1 MASNS
6 LEPDTSNK
14 RGAFSGGMH
23 TLKKHGQ
30 PLVAFW
36 TKFTNDWSLNN
47 AAGLAY
53 NLMLAIFPIIIA
65 LVSLLGLF
73 LGTLDPYIYQSNI
86 DKITSTFSS
95 LAEAR
100 PLVAAA
106 FAQVKKDAGVLG
118 MIAVVLSIFNGSRLF
133 LFMEGCLDIIYH
145 VRPRGVIAQN
155 VMAIL
160 MLLLFVVILPIVVV
174 ASAIPAFVFSLLQK
188 TPLDQLPGSS
198 FIFSLGGILSGLI
211 AAYILFQVIYIVVP
225 NQKINIGHSWPGAV
239 VAAVLLEIYLTLFP
253 LYVAHF
259 LGFFAGALGLLI
271 VLIFFY
277 YFALILLLGAEV
289 NAFFAQGVRVTPQD
303 LVTMVH
309 DVTSHL
315 ATSEEAVKE
324 QAAATHKDEVPKD
337 IRPKYERSSRTAEK
351 TESKG
356 ARQISPPLSAS
367 ETTKRSES

>member
-14 RGAFSGGMH
+14 RGPLPGGMH
-23 TLKKHGQ
+23 TLIKHSQ
-30 PLVAFW
+30 LLVAFW
-36 TKFTNDWSLNN
+36 TKFTNDWSFNN

-53 NLMLAIFPIIIA
+53 NLLLAIFPIIIA
-65 LVSLLGLF
+65 LVSLLGFF
-73 LGTLDPYIYQSNI
+73 LGTLDPYVYQADI

-95 LAEAR
+95 LAQAR
-100 PLVAAA
+100 PLVATA
-106 FAQVKKDAGVLG
+106 FMQVKKEAGVLG
-118 MIAVVLSIFNGSRLF
+118 IIAVVLSIFNGSRLF
-133 LFMEGCLDIIYH
+133 LFMEGCFDIIYH
-145 VRPRGVIAQN
+145 IRPRGVIAQN
-155 VMAIL
+155 VMSIL
-160 MLLLFVVILPIVVV
+160 MLLLFVVILPVMVV

-188 TPLDQLPGSS
+188 TPLDQIPVIS
-198 FIFSLGGILSGLI
+198 FIFSFGGILSGLI
-211 AAYILFQVIYIVVP
+211 TAYILFQVIYIVVP
-225 NQKINIGHSWPGAV
+225 NQKINLRHSWPGAV

-259 LGFFAGALGLLI
+259 LGVFAGALGLLI

-289 NAFFAQGVRVTPQD
+289 NAFFAQNVRVTPQD

-324 QAAATHKDEVPKD
+324 QAAVTHKDEVPKD
-337 IRPKYERSSRTAEK
+337 IRPKYEPTRKTTEK
-351 TESKG
+351 AKSKG
-356 ARQISPPLSAS
+356 ARQNPHPPVSQ
-367 ETTKRSES
+367 

>member
-1 MASNS
+1 MASNE

-23 TLKKHGQ
+23 TLKKQCQ

-36 TKFTNDWSLNN
+36 TKFNNDWSFNN

-53 NLMLAIFPIIIA
+53 NLMLSIFPIIIA
-65 LVSLLGLF
+65 LLSLLGFF
-73 LGTLDPYIYQSNI
+73 LGTLAPGVYQADI

-95 LAEAR
+95 LAQAK
-100 PLVAAA
+100 PLVVAAS
-106 FAQVKKDAGVLG
+106 AQVKKDAGVLG
-118 MIAVVLSIFNGSRLF
+118 IIAILLSIFNGSRLF
-133 LFMEGCLDIIYH
+133 LFMEGCFDIIYH

-160 MLLLFVVILPIVVV
+160 MLLLFVVILPIMVV
-174 ASAIPAFVFSLLQK
+174 ASAVPAFVFSLLQK
-188 TPLDQLPGSS
+188 TPLAQIPGIS
-198 FIFSLGGILSGLI
+198 FVFSLGGIVSGLV

-225 NQKINIGHSWPGAV
+225 NQKINFHHSWPGAV
-239 VAAVLLEIYLTLFP
+239 TAAVLLEIYLTLFP
-253 LYVAHF
+253 LYVGHF
-259 LGFFAGALGLLI
+259 LGVFASALGLLI

-277 YFALILLLGAEV
+277 YFAMILLLGAEV
-289 NAFFAQGVRVTPQD
+289 NAFFAQNVRVTPQD

-315 ATSEEAVKE
+315 ATSEEDVKE

-337 IRPKYERSSRTAEK
+337 IRPQYERSGSNVQK
-351 TESKG
+351 TKSKG
-356 ARQISPPLSAS
+356 DRQILLP
-367 ETTKRSES
+367 